1 MAHFFDLVERAEIE
15 GDEETSDI
23 LFELTNYEIDGSGK
37 DRYMLDWLVQSWWLD
52 WRSIYSPLIYPYG
65 SERYGI
71 FCGIS
76 QWEGMGLE
84 YGMELEDL
92 SSHIFL

>member
-1 MAHFFDLVERAEIE
+1 MNSLVTPVIAAIMNDVYT
-15 GDEETSDI
+15 GSISLI
-23 LFELTNYEIDGSGK
+23 LRLGSSSC
-37 DRYMLDWLVQSWWLD
+37 YL
-52 WRSIYSPLIYPYG
+52 RSLGEFALALQALNYG

-84 YGMELEDL
+84 YGMGLEDL